1 MIKESIKMNDQ
12 QIKSETEQRN
22 EFEDNARIVALTE
35 PDPVKQR
42 KLFKELDKWIKSGRP
57 LISTKKD
64 K

>member
-1 MIKESIKMNDQ
+1 MTNQHIQ
-12 QIKSETEQRN
+12 SETEQRN

-57 LISTKKD
+57 LIQNNKER
-64 K
+64 

>member
-1 MIKESIKMNDQ
+1 MESNNQ
-12 QIKSETEQRN
+12 SQTENEQRN

-57 LISTKKD
+57 LINTKKN
-64 K
+64 

>member
-1 MIKESIKMNDQ
+1 MESNNQ
-12 QIKSETEQRN
+12 PQTENEQRN

-57 LISTKKD
+57 LIQNNKER
-64 K
+64 

>member
-1 MIKESIKMNDQ
+1 MESNNQ
-12 QIKSETEQRN
+12 SQTENEQRN
-22 EFEDNARIVALTE
+22 EFEDNAHIVAITE

-57 LISTKKD
+57 LINKKD

>member
-1 MIKESIKMNDQ
+1 MESNNQ
-12 QIKSETEQRN
+12 SQTETEQRN

-57 LISTKKD
+57 LIQTNKD
-64 K
+64 KQ

>member
-1 MIKESIKMNDQ
+1 MESNNQ
-12 QIKSETEQRN
+12 SQTENEQRN

-57 LISTKKD
+57 LINKKVNNENTR
-64 K
+64 

>member
-1 MIKESIKMNDQ
+1 MESNNQ
-12 QIKSETEQRN
+12 SQTENEQRN

-35 PDPVKQR
+35 PDPIKQR

-57 LISTKKD
+57 LINTKKD